1 MLMNMDTY
9 DTAKLINSLI
19 DGGVVV
25 MPTDTVY
32 GLVCLA
38 RNPDAVKKMYE
49 VKQRDGKPGTII
61 AGSVD
66 QLISMGFDETEAEIA
81 SRFWP
86 GPVSVILSTGDNL
99 EYLHMGK
106 KSLAVRIPDVEWL
119 HNLLLETS
127 PLATTSANLPGEPTV
142 TNIEQAQSV
151 FGEKIDF
158 YLDGGEIIN
167 SKPSK
172 IVRILQN
179 GDIETIRH

>member
-1 MLMNMDTY
+1 MNMDAY
-9 DTAKLINSLI
+9 DTTKLVETLIN
-19 DGGVVV
+19 GGVVV

-32 GLVCLA
+32 GLVSLA
-38 RNPDAVKKMYE
+38 GSPEAVKKMYE
-49 VKQRDGKPGTII
+49 AKQRDGKPGTII
-61 AGSVD
+61 TGSAQQLVD
-66 QLISMGFDETEAEIA
+66 MGFDEIDIDTA
-81 SRFWP
+81 SQFWP
-86 GPVSVILSTGDNL
+86 GPVSVILSASDNL

-119 HNLLLETS
+119 HNLLIQTG

-142 TNIEQAQSV
+142 TNIEQAQGV

-172 IVRILQN
+172 IVRILLS
-179 GDIETIRH
+179 GEVDIIRD